1 MDIEQSLSG
10 SGLTAVDRLAVR
22 TSIAALEFL
31 RQAAAGLGVSID
43 ALTPELLVN
52 WLDGQRSGG

>member
-22 TSIAALEFL
+22 TSIAALELL
-31 RQAAAGLGVSID
+31 RAAAAGLGISID
-43 ALTPELLVN
+43 AITPALLVK
-52 WLDGQRSGG
+52 WLDSQRG

>member
-1 MDIEQSLSG
+1 MDIEQSLGG

-31 RQAAAGLGVSID
+31 KGAAAGLGVAVD
-43 ALTPELLVN
+43 ALTPELLVQ
-52 WLDGQRSGG
+52 WLDSQRG

>member
-10 SGLTAVDRLAVR
+10 SGLAAVDRLAVR

-31 RQAAAGLGVSID
+31 KGAAAGLGISVD
-43 ALTPELLVN
+43 ELTPDLLVK
-52 WLDGQRSGG
+52 WLDSQRG

>member
-31 RQAAAGLGVSID
+31 KQAAAGLGIGMD
-43 ALTPELLVN
+43 ALTPELLVK
-52 WLDGQRSGG
+52 WLDGQ